1 MRYIIIFLVSILY
14 SQNSNYGGGPNTFY
28 KNMYTAR
35 EVAMGSAGIAS
46 AEGYLA
52 NIWNP
57 ACIIDALENKNFIF
71 GINFPPTD
79 QIFSGIP
86 FDADNPYNV
95 SKKWGSTGVL
105 NKKFFKNKQKVIYLG
120 GSIIYQN
127 YSDIWETRVNINNE
141 IEPVGNFDLS
151 QSLFLMSIAGKFDK
165 LSIGISSKVI
175 YSDDLYSNSL
185 SSRFGIDA
193 GLVLSFPEP
202 RFLPFIEKL
211 KYGFVLKSD
220 QDKYNHQTT
229 TGLGISAIGY
239 WNDSFHQ
246 IFSFDIISGEFLVP
260 EFHFGTDLKFLKN
273 SIKSRKGPDGQFIWG
288 PNKKG
293 QYYYYLNPAHRENA
307 VIVEKTYL
315 PKLNLYAGINSTIDG
330 IRSLNVGS
338 GINLPFGLELDLVY
352 SHYFQNNII
361 SQYYSLVNSTLRI
374 TLQINFK

>member
-1 MRYIIIFLVSILY
+1 MRYVIIFLVSILY

-86 FDADNPYNV
+86 FDADNSYNV
-95 SKKWGSTGVL
+95 SKKWVSTGVL

-120 GSIIYQN
+120 GSIIHQN
-127 YSDIWETRVNINNE
+127 YSDIWKTRVNINNE

-260 EFHFGTDLKFLKN
+260 EFHFGTDLEFFK
-273 SIKSRKGPDGQFIWG
+273 IKTKGKYDYYE
-288 PNKKG
+288 KYAKG
-293 QYYYYLNPAHRENA
+293 DVSTP
-307 VIVEKTYL
+307 IEKTYL
-315 PKLNLYAGINSTIDG
+315 PNLNLYAGINSTIDG

-338 GINLPFGLELDLVY
+338 GIDLPFGWELDLVY
-352 SHYFQNNII
+352 SHYIQNKTVNMELV
-361 SQYYSLVNSTLRI
+361 YSLIKCL
-374 TLQINFK
+374 

>member
-1 MRYIIIFLVSILY
+1 MRYLIIFLVSILY

-57 ACIIDALENKNFIF
+57 ACIIDALESKNLIF
-71 GINFPPTD
+71 GINVPYTD
-79 QIFSGIP
+79 KIYPNI
-86 FDADNPYNV
+86 
-95 SKKWGSTGVL
+95 SKEWGSIGVIK
-105 NKKFFKNKQKVIYLG
+105 KKFFNNKQKEIYFGSSVIHEK
-120 GSIIYQN
+120 
-127 YSDIWETRVNINNE
+127 YSDLIETRVNINNE

-151 QSLFLMSIAGKFDK
+151 QSLFLLSIAGKFDE

-175 YSDDLYSNSL
+175 YSDDLYSNGL

-193 GLVLSFPEP
+193 GLILSFPKP
-202 RFLPFIEKL
+202 RFIPIIEKL

-220 QDKYNHQTT
+220 QDKYNHQTV
-229 TGLGISAIGY
+229 TGLGISAIRY

-260 EFHFGTDLKFLKN
+260 EFHLGTDLAF
-273 SIKSRKGPDGQFIWG
+273 IKKEINQQKGPNGESIYTNSGGQKYYIDRDGRG
-288 PNKKG
+288 
-293 QYYYYLNPAHRENA
+293 A
-307 VIVEKTYL
+307 VIISKTYF
-315 PKLNLYAGINSTIDG
+315 PNVNLYGGINSTIDG

-338 GINLPFGLELDLVY
+338 GIDLPFGWELDLVY
-352 SHYFQNNII
+352 SHYIQNNII
-361 SQYYSLVNSTLRI
+361 SQYYSLVNSALRI